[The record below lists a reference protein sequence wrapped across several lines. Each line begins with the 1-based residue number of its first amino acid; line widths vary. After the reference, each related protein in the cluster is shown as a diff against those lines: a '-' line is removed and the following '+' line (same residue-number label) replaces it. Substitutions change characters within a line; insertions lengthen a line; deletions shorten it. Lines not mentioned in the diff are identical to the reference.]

1 MEILNIAI
9 YHNSEFDVLNTNDK
23 DSLLRRDCSLKETRQ
38 KKRDINPGSHYIAQ
52 SFGQSTVVEI
62 ASSFFFFPHTLLAV
76 SVHIRKI
83 IDVIHFI
90 SICISIQLFK
100 YHAG

>member
-9 YHNSEFDVLNTNDK
+9 YHYSEFDVLNTNDK

-62 ASSFFFFPHTLLAV
+62 ASSFFFPPYIV
-76 SVHIRKI
+76 S
-83 IDVIHFI
+83 
-90 SICISIQLFK
+90 SICTHK
-100 YHAG
+100 ENH